1 MSRAPAV
8 IAHIQGGLGNQLF
21 CYAAARALS
30 LRTGVA
36 IRINTTAGFRKEK
49 YGRDCLLRSLN
60 IDAPEAGWWEG
71 FHDPLGR
78 SRRSWLRKLND
89 KRSIEQ
95 RTLIQEPRD
104 QRFVPELITLKP
116 DKSVYI
122 VGYWQDE
129 RYFADAADTLRRELR
144 PRDDQPFAPDKAI
157 DELTQQPTAVCV
169 HCRSYSE
176 VAHPKP
182 GLRLDSAYYASA
194 FATVLKRVP
203 EAKLVVFSDKPDWAR
218 SLITETGHADRATFV
233 PEAKADATTA
243 TLTDFRLMSRCRHH
257 VVANSSFSW
266 WTAWLGER
274 AGSVVVA
281 PPTGLPGNGAFPRRW
296 VEHA

>member
-30 LRTGVA
+30 LRASTA
-36 IRINTTAGFRKEK
+36 MRINTTAGFRKEK
-49 YGRDCLLRSLN
+49 YGRDCLLRCLN

-89 KRSIEQ
+89 KRPIEK

-104 QRFVPELITLKP
+104 QRFVPELITLRPKRP
-116 DKSVYI
+116 VYL

-129 RYFADAADTLRRELR
+129 RYLADAADTLRRELR
-144 PRDDQPFAPDKAI
+144 PRDDQPFAPEPAI
-157 DELTQQPTAVCV
+157 DALTREPTAVSV

-176 VAHPKP
+176 VANPKP
-182 GLRLDSAYYASA
+182 GLKLDAAYYAAA
-194 FATVLKRVP
+194 FTTVLQRVP
-203 EAKLVVFSDKPDWAR
+203 DAQFVVFSDKPDWSRA
-218 SLITETGHADRATFV
+218 LIAETGHGDRATLV
-233 PEAKADATTA
+233 PEA
-243 TLTDFRLMSRCRHH
+243 
-257 VVANSSFSW
+257 
-266 WTAWLGER
+266 
-274 AGSVVVA
+274 
-281 PPTGLPGNGAFPRRW
+281 
-296 VEHA
+296 